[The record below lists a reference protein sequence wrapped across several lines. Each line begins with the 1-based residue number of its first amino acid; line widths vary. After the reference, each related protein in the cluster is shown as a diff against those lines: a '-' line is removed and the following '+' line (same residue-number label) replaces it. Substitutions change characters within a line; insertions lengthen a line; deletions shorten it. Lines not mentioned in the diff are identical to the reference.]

1 MNEHEERTC
10 QAERDYDFQREEELL
25 ASGIYVDNSKWQTFL
40 KDEFANFDNPDL
52 MIKQMM
58 GDLID
63 LKNARPQ
70 EKCQGEISLDA
81 FMKEAYEIEDMKKE
95 VF

>member
-1 MNEHEERTC
+1 MSDPGFTPDNNIPAGLTPDDH
-10 QAERDYDFQREEELL
+10 
-25 ASGIYVDNSKWQTFL
+25 VDNSKWQTFL

-52 MIKQMM
+52 MLKQMM

-63 LKNARPQ
+63 LKNARPH

-81 FMKEAYEIEDMKKE
+81 FMAEAYEIEDMKKE